1 MAVALV
7 SVPTPRQTIC
17 TRPSYT
23 YSNSW
28 FHSSATTLIKYPSKP
43 IIIPLSSSSTS
54 STSVVEDGPPPP
66 SSDALPTTEDVDKL
80 RLSGCKG
87 CGREEIEK
95 GCNGEGRIQGG
106 IATVPGFGWWPI
118 KAYRPCPGFLASG
131 GRYRRQGQSM
141 DEVAFGREQRETP
154 VGISDEGRKGKIQGD
169 LGGNSLERDRL
180 DHSSTGNG
188 EQVEIY
194 ICWDHG
200 MWLYVILS
208 SLLPHHKEKNFFM
221 NSQID
226 VVLAIISSDLF
237 YILIQ
242 SQKL

>member
-1 MAVALV
+1 MAIALV
-7 SVPTPRQTIC
+7 SVPTPHQTIC
-17 TRPSYT
+17 TRRSYT

-43 IIIPLSSSSTS
+43 IIIPPCSSSTS

-66 SSDALPTTEDVDKL
+66 PPSDALPTTEDVDKL
-80 RLSGCKG
+80 PLSGCKG

-141 DEVAFGREQRETP
+141 DEVAFGREQKETP
-154 VGISDEGRKGKIQGD
+154 VGISDEGETRKKRQD
-169 LGGNSLERDRL
+169 PRR
-180 DHSSTGNG
+180 
-188 EQVEIY
+188 
-194 ICWDHG
+194 
-200 MWLYVILS
+200 
-208 SLLPHHKEKNFFM
+208 FRR
-221 NSQID
+221 
-226 VVLAIISSDLF
+226 
-237 YILIQ
+237 
-242 SQKL
+242 